1 MIDENAFGILIGYL
15 DVEDDEYSL
24 EREAFVEKFSR
35 FRDVVYDYVAESAP
49 AGAARA
55 LDLGHAIYFEFAE
68 GEESVDLIAWTRE
81 LRSRVGDSEFANVA
95 VVTHGS
101 RWSEEDEEGPTL
113 EGMNER
119 FVASVAVTTAS
130 HPSEPLRRAL
140 AAEVA
145 THATGDEA
153 GWGPGLYLDTEAV
166 EALGRTP
173 KNAPTVLEIA
183 GATFY
188 RAGT

>member
-15 DVEDDEYSL
+15 EVEDHEYAL
-24 EREAFVEKFSR
+24 ERDAFVDKFR
-35 FRDVVYDYVAESAP
+35 GFRDAIYDYVAELSP
-49 AGAARA
+49 AAAARA
-55 LDLGHAIYFEFAE
+55 FDFGHAVYFEFAE
-68 GEESVDLIAWTRE
+68 GDESVDLISWARGLRTR
-81 LRSRVGDSEFANVA
+81 LGDAQFSSVV

-101 RWSEEDEEGPTL
+101 RWVDDDGDERL
-113 EGMNER
+113 EGMTER
-119 FVASVAVTTAS
+119 FVANVAVTTWS
-130 HPSEPLRRAL
+130 NPSEPLRRAL
-140 AAEVA
+140 SAEVA
-145 THATGDEA
+145 THASADEA

-173 KNAPTVLEIA
+173 KNAPTVLEVA